1 MLSSQL
7 FLKRTFDIFLAML
20 CIILAGWII
29 LLAWIVASIDT
40 RQNGFFTQIRVGM
53 KGKLFKIIKIQTMK
67 NAPNIK
73 TSVTTIDDS
82 RITTV
87 GRFFRKTKIDEL
99 PQLISVLTGDMSFVG
114 PRPDVSG
121 FANKLS
127 EKDKMILLVRPGI
140 TGPATLKYRD
150 EENILAA
157 QEDPEKYNREV
168 LFPDKVR
175 INREYVENLSF
186 WGDIQYILR
195 TVFGE

>member
-1 MLSSQL
+1 
-7 FLKRTFDIFLAML
+7 
-20 CIILAGWII
+20 
-29 LLAWIVASIDT
+29 
-40 RQNGFFTQIRVGM
+40 
-53 KGKLFKIIKIQTMK
+53 
-67 NAPNIK
+67 
-73 TSVTTIDDS
+73 
-82 RITTV
+82 
-87 GRFFRKTKIDEL
+87 
-99 PQLISVLTGDMSFVG
+99 
-114 PRPDVSG
+114 
-121 FANKLS
+121 
-127 EKDKMILLVRPGI
+127 LLVRPGI